1 MRKVKTITTGS
12 ITADNIVFQQLFVF
26 QTADNIAV
34 TTARVNARTK
44 QINSATADCCDA
56 WIPECWQRLLATLAL
71 SLDSLL
77 ILEIYIKCVAVSVEP
92 DRATAQHA
100 ATRTP

>member
-1 MRKVKTITTGS
+1 MTI
-12 ITADNIVFQQLFVF
+12 
-26 QTADNIAV
+26 
-34 TTARVNARTK
+34 ARVNAWTK
-44 QINSATADCCDA
+44 QISSATAVCCDA

-92 DRATAQHA
+92 DRATAQDA
-100 ATRTP
+100 ATWTP